1 MATLVCPGVTDVLTG
16 LDAAQRARVAD
27 LREQGRFFWLDVS
40 WSETGSDAL
49 VETLRVPEG
58 ALRSLPG
65 SGEQHTSRTLHAD
78 GESVAFTLRCYLDS
92 ESPADETVYRLRPLE
107 VRVVVTSDY
116 LLTIHAE
123 RRSLPELL
131 GPDLQKERSKQYV
144 VYAVLDAML
153 ASAFDALE
161 EVELR
166 LEGLAATWEERGGGS
181 VPRQALRSVG
191 ARLASMRRWATAQ
204 QAVIKRLSVE
214 IGALRGYDADDEP
227 YFDRLDEQVDR
238 LPASIDA
245 AADALGMLLDLQLN
259 ERAYLVSVVATI
271 FVPLT
276 FVTGFFGMNF
286 GWMIDHLDSPFAFWL
301 LGIAVP
307 IASAAL
313 SWRFLLRRF
322 LIGDDRKAGSR

>member
-1 MATLVCPGVTDVLTG
+1 VGVTDVLTG
-16 LDAAQRARVAD
+16 LDAAQRERVAT
-27 LREQGRFFWLDVS
+27 LRSQAHFFWIDVS
-40 WSETGSDAL
+40 SSETGRDAL
-49 VETLRVPEG
+49 VETLGVPEG
-58 ALRSLPG
+58 TLRSLPG
-65 SGEQHTSRTLHAD
+65 SGEENASRTFHAG
-78 GESVAFTLRCYLDS
+78 GEFVSFTLWCYLDS
-92 ESPADETVYRLRPLE
+92 ESPADESVYRLRPLE
-107 VRVVVTSDY
+107 VRVVVTGDY
-116 LLTIHAE
+116 LLTLHAE
-123 RRSLPELL
+123 RLSLPALL
-131 GPDLQKERSKQYV
+131 GPDLQKERGKRYV

-153 ASAFDALE
+153 ETTFDALE

-166 LEGLAATWEERGGGS
+166 MEGLAATWDEGGGGS
-181 VPRQALRSVG
+181 VPRPALRAAG
-191 ARLASMRRWATAQ
+191 ARLASMRRRVTAQ

-214 IGALRGYDADDEP
+214 IGALRGFDTDDEP

-286 GWMIDHLDSPFAFWL
+286 GWMVDHIDSPFTFWL
-301 LGIAVP
+301 LGIGVP
-307 IASAAL
+307 IATAAL

-322 LIGDDRKAGSR
+322 LIGDGRKAGSR